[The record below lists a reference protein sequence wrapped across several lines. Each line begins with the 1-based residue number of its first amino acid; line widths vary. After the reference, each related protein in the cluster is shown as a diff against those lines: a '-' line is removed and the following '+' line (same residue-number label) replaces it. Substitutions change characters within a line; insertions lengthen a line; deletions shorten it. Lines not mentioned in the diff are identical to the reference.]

1 LLLATISPSSSN
13 NSNLSPN
20 PPAWLDEI
28 HNKLWGKGELTGEIF
43 RKAYLTESDFRE
55 LQHKLH
61 NDNPQRNSESYVAKN
76 VLAVKS
82 AFLRSKSVPVVDPAY
97 FNTDYLVPKLVID
110 TSHLDE
116 VPAPDDD
123 VDGEDMDDDGMDD
136 DGMDDDGMDDDGMN
150 DDSMDDAM
158 GVDCCANPGSHSYI
172 ASDAVTL
179 SNRTPAAF
187 PCTIWYLDLVE
198 LKLEHF
204 TRVPHLML
212 IRSEWSDVI
221 DIFNKRQKGIYGG
234 AVFTGQPGIGEHRH

>member
-1 LLLATISPSSSN
+1 
-13 NSNLSPN
+13 
-20 PPAWLDEI
+20 
-28 HNKLWGKGELTGEIF
+28 
-43 RKAYLTESDFRE
+43 
-55 LQHKLH
+55 
-61 NDNPQRNSESYVAKN
+61 VAKN

-82 AFLRSKSVPVVDPAY
+82 AFLRSKSVSVVDPAY

-123 VDGEDMDDDGMDD
+123 VDGDDMDDDGMDD
-136 DGMDDDGMDDDGMN
+136 DG
-150 DDSMDDAM
+150 MDDAM

-172 ASDAVTL
+172 ASDAVT
-179 SNRTPAAF
+179 RTPAAF
-187 PCTIWYLDLVE
+187 PCTIWYLDLIE

-212 IRSEWSDVI
+212 IRNEWSDVI